1 MSLSLPA
8 PTTVTRR
15 YIRDFLFRAA
25 VFLMILG
32 IYLYDKSL
40 LDITRQERTFWPLS
54 LLWIAVLV
62 SMLAQLN
69 PRSGLTTGC
78 MKQHV
83 SGFVPAEHFDREKLK
98 QTVREQNKGAAKVAA
113 IWLLVNGIFGAL
125 YLKKIFSPAE
135 LIVIALPA
143 S

>member
-40 LDITRQERTFWPLS
+40 LDITRRGEP
-54 LLWIAVLV
+54 
-62 SMLAQLN
+62 
-69 PRSGLTTGC
+69 
-78 MKQHV
+78 
-83 SGFVPAEHFDREKLK
+83 
-98 QTVREQNKGAAKVAA
+98 
-113 IWLLVNGIFGAL
+113 FG
-125 YLKKIFSPAE
+125 P
-135 LIVIALPA
+135 
-143 S
+143 